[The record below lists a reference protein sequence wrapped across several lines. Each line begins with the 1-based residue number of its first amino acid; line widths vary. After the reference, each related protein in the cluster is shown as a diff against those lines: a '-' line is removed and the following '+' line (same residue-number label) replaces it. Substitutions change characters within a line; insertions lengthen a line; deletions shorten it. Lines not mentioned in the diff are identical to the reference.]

1 MTRPAMSLA
10 RLRDA
15 FLGLCYLAVVA
26 AVALGAWLAYD
37 QTFVDRSEV
46 TLTTGTLGNAL
57 QVGSDV
63 KLRGVPVGTVRTVS
77 AREGGA
83 ELTLA
88 LEPDVLSDLSADTTA
103 RLLPKTLFG
112 ERYVALQ
119 PTPGGPELAAGGT
132 IEQDRSDEAVEL
144 EQVLDELLPVLKAI
158 QPHKL
163 NATLS
168 ELATMLR
175 DNGDDIG
182 QVFSAWADYLRKLNP
197 LVPQMADDLASL
209 GRVAGHYEEA
219 APDLLDALDT
229 MTVTAETLVD
239 QQRQLA
245 DTFRSVTTTAADTDR
260 WLERNRETIV
270 VLSDTSRDALRAV
283 SPYASSFPCLFSAL
297 RDYAPVM
304 AKNLGKGTDEPG
316 FHALVSVSEI
326 RQPYPSG
333 YVPKLRTGGPR
344 CPYVTG
350 QTGSQP
356 AVTGTADTA
365 ERIEAPPTDR
375 VRTFGATTGLGEQNS
390 KGENQLIAEVMA
402 PAEGLA
408 PDEYPTW
415 SSLLLG
421 PTLRGTKVIVR

>member
-1 MTRPAMSLA
+1 MTLG

-26 AVALGAWLAYD
+26 AVATGAWLAYD

-46 TLTTGTLGNAL
+46 SLTTGTLGNAL
-57 QVGSDV
+57 QEGSDV
-63 KLRGVPVGTVRTVS
+63 KLRGVPVGTVRSVS

-88 LEPDVLSDLSADTTA
+88 LEPDVLPELSEATTA

-119 PTPGGPELAAGGT
+119 PAAGPDLEPGGT

-144 EQVLDELLPVLKAI
+144 EQVLDELLPVLKAL

-175 DNGDDIG
+175 DNGGDLG
-182 QVFSAWADYLRKLNP
+182 KVFADWADYLHPLNP
-197 LVPQMADDLASL
+197 LVPKLTDDLASL
-209 GRVAGHYEEA
+209 GRVAGHFEEA

-239 QQRQLA
+239 QHEQLA
-245 DTFRSVTTTAADTDR
+245 DTFRSVTTTAQDTDR

-270 VLSDTSRDALRAV
+270 VLSDSSRDALRAV
-283 SPYASSFPCLFSAL
+283 SPYATSFPCLFSAL
-297 RDYAPVM
+297 RDFAPEM
-304 AKNLGKGTDEPG
+304 ARNLGKGTDEHG
-316 FHALVSVSEI
+316 IHAVVSVSSI
-326 RQPYPSG
+326 RKPYPRG
-333 YVPKLRTGGPR
+333 YVPEQRTGKAT

-350 QTGSQP
+350 QTGSRP
-356 AVTGTADTA
+356 TMTGVN
-365 ERIEAPPTDR
+365 EQIGAPPSDR
-375 VRTFGATTGLGEQNS
+375 VKSFGATTGLGEQNS
-390 KGENQLIAEVMA
+390 EGENQLITSVPLRAG
-402 PAEGLA
+402 P
-408 PDEYPTW
+408 
-415 SSLLLG
+415 SSRLDQVG
-421 PTLRGTKVIVR
+421 

>member
-1 MTRPAMSLA
+1 MTLSRV
-10 RLRDA
+10 RDA

-57 QVGSDV
+57 QEGSDV

-88 LEPDVLSDLSADTTA
+88 LEPEALSALTSDTTA

-119 PTPGGPELAAGGT
+119 PTAGGPELEAGDV

-182 QVFSAWADYLRKLNP
+182 EVFSAWSDYLRKLNP
-197 LVPQMADDLASL
+197 LVPQMTDDLAAL
-209 GRVAGHYEEA
+209 GRVAGHFEDA

-229 MTVTAETLVD
+229 MTVTADTLVD
-239 QQRQLA
+239 QQKQLA
-245 DTFRSVTTTAADTDR
+245 ETFRSVTTTASDSNR

-283 SPYASSFPCLFSAL
+283 SPYAASFPCLFSAL
-297 RDYAPVM
+297 RDYAPAM

-316 FHALVSVSEI
+316 IHALVNVGDI
-326 RQPYPSG
+326 RQPYRPG
-333 YVPKLRTGGPR
+333 YVPELRTGGPR

-356 AVTGTADTA
+356 AVTGTA

-402 PAEGLA
+402 PAEGMA

-421 PTLRGTKVIVR
+421 PTLRGTEVIVR

>member
-1 MTRPAMSLA
+1 MSLS
-10 RLRDA
+10 RVRDA

-26 AVALGAWLAYD
+26 AVGLGAWLAYD

-57 QVGSDV
+57 QEGSDV

-88 LEPDVLSDLSADTTA
+88 LEPEALSDLTADTTA

-119 PTPGGPELAAGGT
+119 PTTGGPVLEAGGV

-182 QVFSAWADYLRKLNP
+182 EVFSAWADYLQRLNP
-197 LVPQMADDLASL
+197 LVPQLTDDLASL
-209 GRVAGHYEEA
+209 GRVADHFEEA

-229 MTVTAETLVD
+229 MTITASTLVD

-245 DTFRSVTTTAADTDR
+245 ETFRSVTTTASDTDR

-297 RDYAPVM
+297 RDYAPAM
-304 AKNLGKGTDEPG
+304 AKNLGKGTDEQG
-316 FHALVSVSEI
+316 IHALVSVSDI
-326 RQPYPSG
+326 RQPYRPG

-350 QTGSQP
+350 RTGSQP

-365 ERIEAPPTDR
+365 DTVEQIEAPPTDR

-402 PAEGLA
+402 PAEGMA

>member
-1 MTRPAMSLA
+1 MRPSGTSLA

-26 AVALGAWLAYD
+26 AVATVSWLAYD

-46 TLTTGTLGNAL
+46 QLTTGTLGNAL
-57 QVGSDV
+57 QEGSDV
-63 KLRGVPVGTVRTVS
+63 KLLGVPVGTVRTVA

-88 LEPDVLSDLSADTTA
+88 LEPDVLPDLSQDTTA

-119 PTPGGPELAAGGT
+119 PAKGPELEPGGT
-132 IEQDRSDEAVEL
+132 IEQDRSDEAIEL
-144 EQVLDELLPVLKAI
+144 EQVLDELLPVLKAL

-175 DNGDDIG
+175 GNGGDIG
-182 QVFSAWADYLRKLNP
+182 EVFAAWADYLHRLNP
-197 LVPQMADDLASL
+197 LVPELTDDLASL
-209 GRVAGHYEEA
+209 GRVAGHFEEA

-239 QQRQLA
+239 QREQVA
-245 DTFRSVTTTAADTDR
+245 ETFRSVTTTAQDSDR
-260 WLERNRETIV
+260 WLERNRETII
-270 VLSDTSRDALRAV
+270 VLSDSGRDALRAV

-297 RDYAPVM
+297 RDFAPEM
-304 AKNLGKGTDEPG
+304 DRNLGKGTDKHG
-316 FHALVSVSEI
+316 IHAVVSVSEI
-326 RQPYPSG
+326 RQPYPRG
-333 YVPKLRTGGPR
+333 YVPKPRTGKAR

-350 QTGSQP
+350 QTGSRP
-356 AVTGTADTA
+356 AVTGAA
-365 ERIEAPPTDR
+365 ERIGAPPSDR
-375 VRTFGATTGLGEQNS
+375 VRSFGATTGLGEQNS

-402 PAEGLA
+402 PAEDIA
-408 PDEYPTW
+408 PEEYPTW

-421 PTLRGTKVIVR
+421 PALRGTEVIVR

>member
-1 MTRPAMSLA
+1 MTLS
-10 RLRDA
+10 RLRDVL
-15 FLGLCYLAVVA
+15 LGLCYLAVVA
-26 AVALGAWLAYD
+26 AVALGSWLAYD

-46 TLTTGTLGNAL
+46 RLTTGTLGNAL

-63 KLRGVPVGTVRTVS
+63 KLRGVPVGTVREV
-77 AREGGA
+77 APREGGA

-88 LEPDVLSDLSADTTA
+88 LEPDVLPDLSSDTTA

-119 PTPGGPELAAGGT
+119 PTSGGSELEAGAV

-175 DNGDDIG
+175 DNGDDLG
-182 QVFSAWADYLRKLNP
+182 EVFSAWASYLKKLNP
-197 LVPQMADDLASL
+197 LVPQMTDDLASL

-229 MTVTAETLVD
+229 MTVTAETLAD
-239 QQRQLA
+239 QHAQLA
-245 DTFRSVTTTAADTDR
+245 ETFRSVTTTSTDTDR

-270 VLSDTSRDALRAV
+270 VLTDSSRDALRAV

-297 RDYAPVM
+297 RDYAPAM
-304 AKNLGKGTDEPG
+304 AKNLGKGTDEHG
-316 FHALVSVSEI
+316 IHAVVSVSEI
-326 RQPYPSG
+326 RQPYRPG
-333 YVPKLRTGGPR
+333 YVPKLRSGGPR

-350 QTGSQP
+350 RAGAAP
-356 AVTGTADTA
+356 AVKGTADTA
-365 ERIEAPPTDR
+365 KQIEAPPTDQ
-375 VRTFGATTGLGEQNS
+375 VRAFGATTGLGEQNS

-402 PAEGLA
+402 PAEGMA

-421 PTLRGTKVIVR
+421 PTLRGTEVIVR

>member
-1 MTRPAMSLA
+1 MTLG

-46 TLTTGTLGNAL
+46 RLTTGTLGNAL

-119 PTPGGPELAAGGT
+119 PTASGSELSAGDT

-182 QVFSAWADYLRKLNP
+182 QAFSAWADYLRKLNP
-197 LVPQMADDLASL
+197 LVPQMADDLAAL

-229 MTVTAETLVD
+229 MTVTAATLVD
-239 QQRQLA
+239 QQRQIA

-270 VLSDTSRDALRAV
+270 VLADTSRDALRAV
-283 SPYASSFPCLFSAL
+283 SPYAASFPCLFSAL
-297 RDYAPVM
+297 RDFAPVM

-316 FHALVSVSEI
+316 IHALVSVSDI

-356 AVTGTADTA
+356 AVTGTADTI

-375 VRTFGATTGLGEQNS
+375 VRTFGATRGLGEQNS
-390 KGENQLIAEVMA
+390 PGENQLIAEVMA

-421 PTLRGTKVIVR
+421 PTLRGTEVIVR

>member
-1 MTRPAMSLA
+1 MTLS

-57 QVGSDV
+57 QEGSDV

-88 LEPDVLSDLSADTTA
+88 LEPEVLSDLSTDTTA

-119 PTPGGPELAAGGT
+119 PGSGPELEAGAV
-132 IEQDRSDEAVEL
+132 IEQDRSDEAIEL

-182 QVFSAWADYLRKLNP
+182 EVFSAWAAYLKKLNP
-197 LVPQMADDLASL
+197 LVPQMADDLAAL

-219 APDLLDALDT
+219 APDLLEALDT

-245 DTFRSVTTTAADTDR
+245 ETFRSVTTTAADTDR

-316 FHALVSVSEI
+316 FHALVSVSDI
-326 RQPYPSG
+326 RQPYPAG
-333 YVPKLRTGGPR
+333 YTPKLRTGGPR

-356 AVTGTADTA
+356 AVTGTAGTADTA

-375 VRTFGATTGLGEQNS
+375 VRAFGATTGLGEQNS
-390 KGENQLIAEVMA
+390 EGENQLIAEVMA
-402 PAEGLA
+402 PAEGMA

-421 PTLRGTKVIVR
+421 PTLRGTEVIVR

>member
-1 MTRPAMSLA
+1 MTRPTMSLA

-119 PTPGGPELAAGGT
+119 PASGPELSAGDT

-197 LVPQMADDLASL
+197 LVPQMADDLAAL

-229 MTVTAETLVD
+229 MTLTAETLVD

-270 VLSDTSRDALRAV
+270 VLSDTSRDALGAV

-297 RDYAPVM
+297 RDYAPAM

-316 FHALVSVSEI
+316 FHALVSVSDI

-356 AVTGTADTA
+356 AVTGTTDTA

-421 PTLRGTKVIVR
+421 PTLRGTEVIVR